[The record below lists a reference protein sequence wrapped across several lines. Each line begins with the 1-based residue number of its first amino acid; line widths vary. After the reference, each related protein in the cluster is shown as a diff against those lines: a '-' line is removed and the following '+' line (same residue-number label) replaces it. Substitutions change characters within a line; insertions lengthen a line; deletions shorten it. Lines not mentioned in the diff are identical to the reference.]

1 MKQEDIELPC
11 ALHGSA
17 INTVIYTENGEIW
30 ISNGEY
36 ASQVNYCP
44 ISGKKADIQITA
56 KILEEENTD
65 NFYKS
70 LGDECTS
77 EYFAEIKKIS
87 DEYRKIKDN
96 F

>member
-44 ISGKKADIQITA
+44 IS
-56 KILEEENTD
+56 
-65 NFYKS
+65 
-70 LGDECTS
+70 
-77 EYFAEIKKIS
+77 
-87 DEYRKIKDN
+87 
-96 F
+96 